1 MIRSRYAWRLF
12 GAAVFLV
19 LASTHVFAVSPSY
32 VVFYGEGL
40 PNPVVLRM
48 SNDTPS
54 EFLWSYARPFKTVN
68 GVRTPTLPGGL
79 EGRTYLNYA
88 VFWGRW
94 PNGPGRPEDASQHG
108 RFYLP
113 TAKAPAAVVITSPD
127 IFSSDSG
134 DVVRF
139 LGRLGTDDHRSRCG
153 KSARSAPSMKKN
165 VKGNRAAHKD

>member
-127 IFSSDSG
+127 MDAPPPAEHPSSHPIPATLSG
-134 DVVRF
+134 FWGGWVLTTIDLAAAKA
-139 LGRLGTDDHRSRCG
+139 LGVPRL
-153 KSARSAPSMKKN
+153 
-165 VKGNRAAHKD
+165 